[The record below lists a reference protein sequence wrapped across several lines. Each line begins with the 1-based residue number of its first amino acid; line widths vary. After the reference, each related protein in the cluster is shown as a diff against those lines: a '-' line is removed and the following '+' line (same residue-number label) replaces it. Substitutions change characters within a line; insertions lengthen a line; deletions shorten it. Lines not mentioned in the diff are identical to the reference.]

1 MMRRAGLLP
10 LIFVLLVPA
19 CRERSEPEEGTV
31 PGETDTVAAGG
42 IVAPPPPALRARL
55 DEIQPAIPI
64 YPGAEEQ
71 RQNGDSF
78 DLVTNDPFPMVWH
91 YYVTYLAQFRAWDHP
106 APYPSRNESARRLV
120 IPLNEAMKQP
130 FIPGSAIPDGSP
142 SVMLELR
149 EMPSGAGTSIRYAIR
164 NREPIPDADEA
175 GDDAARTTTTAD

>member
-19 CRERSEPEEGTV
+19 CRDRSVPREGTV
-31 PGETDTVAAGG
+31 SGETDTVAAGG
-42 IVAPPPPALRARL
+42 IVAPPAPALRARL

-64 YPGAEEQ
+64 YPGAEEK

-91 YYVTYLAQFRAWDHP
+91 YYVTYLAQYRAWDHP
-106 APYPSRNESARRLV
+106 APYPSRNETSRRLV
-120 IPLNEAMKQP
+120 IPLHEAMKQP

-142 SVMLELR
+142 RVTLELR
-149 EMPSGAGTSIRYAIR
+149 ELPSGLGTSIRYALR
-164 NREPIPDADEA
+164 DPAPPAVEEEA
-175 GDDAARTTTTAD
+175 GGDAVGAAAAD